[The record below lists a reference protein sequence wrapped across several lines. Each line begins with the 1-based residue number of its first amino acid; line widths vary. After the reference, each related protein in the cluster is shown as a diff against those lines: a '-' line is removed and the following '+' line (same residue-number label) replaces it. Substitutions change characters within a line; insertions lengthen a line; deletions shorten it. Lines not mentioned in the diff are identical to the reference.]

1 MFNNLS
7 LSDGVYKYLQG
18 YSVDHLSNPSRNN
31 NRKIDE
37 AKIRFSLLKVWI
49 ISKNISKVFKF
60 IVKLSQRTIN
70 KTERRN
76 SSNRT
81 DASDHTTQLSLI
93 GFSVAQHNC

>member
-60 IVKLSQRTIN
+60 IVKLSQLTIN
-70 KTERRN
+70 KTEKRN
-76 SSNRT
+76 SSNR
-81 DASDHTTQLSLI
+81 
-93 GFSVAQHNC
+93 N